1 MEDYQQNQISYSQQP
16 MEDVPLDGNL
26 LHQISKNM
34 SFIGIFSIVAAV
46 MIVLFVVY
54 FLFVVNQSSRFSMGY
69 SGKITVILIGPI
81 LIAIL
86 LFISGIFLRKGKDAF
101 EKFFMTSS
109 ILDFH
114 NGIDLQIKY
123 FSIYIAL
130 LSINILIQIIGL
142 VQLL

>member
-1 MEDYQQNQISYSQQP
+1 MEENQINYSQQP

-46 MIVLFVVY
+46 LIVLFVVY
-54 FLFVVNQSSRFSMGY
+54 FLIVVNQQSRFGMGY
-69 SGKITVILIGPI
+69 NTIKTTILIGPI
-81 LIAIL
+81 IMAIL
-86 LFISGIFLRKGKDAF
+86 LFLSGIYLRKGKDAF

-114 NGIDLQIKY
+114 NGIELQIRY

-130 LSINILIQIIGL
+130 LSVNVIIQIISL
-142 VQLL
+142 F